1 VRGRR
6 IPIAMNVMT
15 LFEQTDRALTLSA
28 NQFAGRSLVLDQ
40 FVNHIV
46 DLPLL
51 NGGVFLAAYWWLWF
65 EADETT
71 VCAQRRNV
79 VASLLGAIVIAG
91 VSHLLKGF
99 LQLHYLPLHYPDL
112 GMRLPFV
119 VALTPINDVSSFPS
133 THAALFFSLSVLL
146 WMRSR
151 WLGAAAVVWTLLVIC
166 LPLLYLGYHWASDVI
181 AGAVFGVALML
192 LLRRLI
198 GAAGLPD
205 RVVRFSATN
214 PPAFYA
220 VAWLFALQFALL
232 FGDVRAFFLD
242 AASLARALLS

>member
-1 VRGRR
+1 
-6 IPIAMNVMT
+6 
-15 LFEQTDRALTLSA
+15 LSA
-28 NQFAGRSLVLDQ
+28 
-40 FVNHIV
+40 
-46 DLPLL
+46 
-51 NGGVFLAAYWWLWF
+51 
-65 EADETT
+65 
-71 VCAQRRNV
+71 
-79 VASLLGAIVIAG
+79 
-91 VSHLLKGF
+91 
-99 LQLHYLPLHYPDL
+99 
-112 GMRLPFV
+112 
-119 VALTPINDVSSFPS
+119 FPS
-133 THAALFFSLSVLL
+133 GHTAFFFALSIPL

-166 LPLLYLGYHWASDVI
+166 LPLLYLGYHWASDVV

>member
-1 VRGRR
+1 
-6 IPIAMNVMT
+6 MNVMT

-46 DLPLL
+46 YLPLL

-119 VALTPINDVSSFPS
+119 VALTPINDVGSFPS
-133 THAALFFSLSVLL
+133 THAALFFSLSVPL

-166 LPLLYLGYHWASDVI
+166 LPLLYLGYHWASDVV
-181 AGAVFGVALML
+181 AGAVFGVALIL

>member
-1 VRGRR
+1 
-6 IPIAMNVMT
+6 MNVMT

-40 FVNHIV
+40 VVNHIV
-46 DLPLL
+46 YLPLL
-51 NGGVFLAAYWWLWF
+51 NGGVFLTAYWWLWF

-119 VALTPINDVSSFPS
+119 VALTPINDVNSFPS
-133 THAALFFSLSVLL
+133 THAALFFSLSVPL

-166 LPLLYLGYHWASDVI
+166 LPLLYLGYHWASDVV